1 MTDQQGDQRALA
13 DALDRFSRKAD
24 ELLNSGNRNTAHI
37 EINAGGLGLWTA
49 VTASLV
55 MLAVLAVAIPVG
67 VAAYIVTQDQI
78 QALENTDNVIR
89 AYINT
94 GKMPPLPKK

>member
-1 MTDQQGDQRALA
+1 MTDQQGDQRILA
-13 DALDRFSRKAD
+13 EALDRFIKKSD
-24 ELLNSGNRNTAHI
+24 QLLNTGNRNTAHI
-37 EINAGGLGLWTA
+37 EVNAGGLGLWAA
-49 VTASLV
+49 VTACLV

-67 VAAYIVTQDQI
+67 VGAYIVTQNQI
-78 QALENTDNVIR
+78 QALENTDNAIR